1 MKLSGELST
10 LRDEVRLYAKGYNLD
25 FYEVIF
31 ELIDFN
37 EMNEVAAYG
46 GFPTRYPH
54 WRFGMDYDYL
64 AKGQR
69 YGLQKI
75 YELVIN
81 NDPCYAYLLKANS
94 YTDQKLVMAHVYGHS
109 DFFKN
114 NQWFTHTDRRMID
127 RMANHAS
134 RIRRYADQYGFDVV
148 ENFIDHI
155 LSIEDHIDVT
165 SPSRRVASLKFREH
179 GEKDL
184 LLYFLEKAPLEPWQ
198 QDILWII
205 REECFY
211 FAPQR
216 QTKIMNEGW
225 ASYWHSKILT
235 EKALE
240 NSEVI
245 DYADNHSSAVVQHPQ
260 SINPYKIGI
269 ELYKDIEERWNK
281 KEPSQANLGMHK
293 IFEVRKTHN
302 DITFLDTFLTEE
314 FCERLGLFVYNY
326 NPRTGNYEITS
337 RKFEDV
343 KEKLLFSLT
352 NLGVPFIYVQ
362 DDNYD
367 GRNELFLKHDH
378 QGIDLDVRQ
387 AFAVLENIHFLWQ
400 KPIHLSTLVNGQ
412 RKLLSFDGSEQK
424 ERNV

>member
-1 MKLSGELST
+1 
-10 LRDEVRLYAKGYNLD
+10 
-25 FYEVIF
+25 
-31 ELIDFN
+31 
-37 EMNEVAAYG
+37 
-46 GFPTRYPH
+46 
-54 WRFGMDYDYL
+54 
-64 AKGQR
+64 
-69 YGLQKI
+69 
-75 YELVIN
+75 
-81 NDPCYAYLLKANS
+81 
-94 YTDQKLVMAHVYGHS
+94 
-109 DFFKN
+109 
-114 NQWFTHTDRRMID
+114 
-127 RMANHAS
+127 
-134 RIRRYADQYGFDVV
+134 
-148 ENFIDHI
+148 
-155 LSIEDHIDVT
+155 
-165 SPSRRVASLKFREH
+165 
-179 GEKDL
+179 
-184 LLYFLEKAPLEPWQ
+184 
-198 QDILWII
+198 
-205 REECFY
+205 
-211 FAPQR
+211 
-216 QTKIMNEGW
+216 MNEGW

-281 KEPSQANLGMHK
+281 KEPSQVNLGMHK

-314 FCERLGLFVYNY
+314 FCERNQLFVYNY

>member
-1 MKLSGELST
+1 MKLSGELSA
-10 LRDEVRLYAKGYNLD
+10 LRDEVKQYAKGYNLD
-25 FYEVIF
+25 FYEVIY
-31 ELIDFN
+31 ELVDFN
-37 EMNEVAAYG
+37 EMNEIAAYG

-54 WRFGMDYDYL
+54 WRFGMDFDYL
-64 AKGQR
+64 EKGQR

-94 YTDQKLVMAHVYGHS
+94 YIDQKLVMAHVYGHS

-114 NQWFTHTDRRMID
+114 NQWFTHTDRHMID
-127 RMANHAS
+127 RMANHSS

-155 LSIEDHIDVT
+155 LSIEDHIDVS

-260 SINPYKIGI
+260 TINPYKIGI
-269 ELYKDIEERWNK
+269 ELYKDIEDRWNAN
-281 KEPSQANLGMHK
+281 EVSNVNLGMHK

-302 DITFLDTFLTEE
+302 DITFLDTFLTQE

-362 DDNYD
+362 DENHD
-367 GRNELFLKHDH
+367 GRGELFLKHDH

-387 AFAVLENIHFLWQ
+387 AFAVLENMHFLWQ
-400 KPIHLSTLVNGQ
+400 KPLHLSTLINGQ

-424 ERNV
+424 ERNI